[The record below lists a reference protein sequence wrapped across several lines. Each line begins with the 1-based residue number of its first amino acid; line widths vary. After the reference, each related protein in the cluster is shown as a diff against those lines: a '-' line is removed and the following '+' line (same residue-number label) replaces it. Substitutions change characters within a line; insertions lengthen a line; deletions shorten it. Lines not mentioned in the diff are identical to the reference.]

1 MNQNGRRVFLAHNS
15 CLNSSYD
22 LNVLKVGLERD
33 GYVIVDQPELADEVI
48 FSGCSVRS
56 TWVDDAI
63 SQIHQI
69 SSRASS
75 AKITVTGCIANVSAG
90 VVSAA
95 IAARPINFQSH
106 ADILRNRTGQDFR
119 ALDRDISQDTA
130 HDFEGNP
137 DNGLTQMRRRVGTAK
152 AEVLARFE
160 QLDREHGT
168 ALASLYRRTTKGFV
182 FYHEE
187 ESAELIT
194 VTRSC
199 LYRCSFCSIP
209 RGRGDFE
216 SVPIDDILRKATAA
230 LDRGVRRLILVGD
243 EVGNY
248 GAEGAGPRFAD
259 LLRALVALN
268 PQIRL
273 SIRYI
278 EPKTFMKNAELLKS
292 LCDSGNIDLLYV
304 SLQSGSEQILRAM
317 NRNPDLSKISDAY
330 AAFRNT
336 TDVVFYCNWMVG
348 FPGETE
354 SDFQQTLK
362 LARALD
368 LQINVAIPFSARPD
382 TPAEHYADQIDD
394 KTKEYRLSRLSIE
407 LADMKA
413 AMFEQQLSFLDDEA
427 RRSLLQQIKLGEM
440 QQYQAPL
447 AEERPVVFQR
457 RLQTGGDDAGKA

>member
-1 MNQNGRRVFLAHNS
+1 MNHTGRRVFLAHNS

-33 GYVIVDQPELADEVI
+33 GFVIVDQPELADEVI

-63 SQIHQI
+63 SQIRQI
-69 SSRASS
+69 SSRASD
-75 AKITVTGCIANVSAG
+75 AKITVTGCIANVSAD

-95 IAARPINFQSH
+95 IASRPINFQSH

-130 HDFEGNP
+130 HDFEGNV

-152 AEVLARFE
+152 AEVLARLE

-199 LYRCSFCSIP
+199 LFRCSFCSIP

-216 SVPIDDILRKATAA
+216 SVPIDDILRKASAA
-230 LDRGVRRLILVGD
+230 LDRGVKRLILVGD

-248 GAEGAGPRFAD
+248 GAEGTGPRFAD
-259 LLRALVALN
+259 LLQALVALS
-268 PQIRL
+268 PQMRL

-278 EPKTFMKNAELLKS
+278 EPKPFMKNAELLKS

-304 SLQSGSEQILRAM
+304 SLQSGSEKILRAM

-330 AAFRNT
+330 ATFRNT

-354 SDFQQTLK
+354 NDFQQTLK
-362 LARALD
+362 LARALN
-368 LQINVAIPFSARPD
+368 LHINVAIPFSARPG
-382 TPAEHYADQIDD
+382 TPAEHHADQIDD
-394 KTKEYRLSRLSIE
+394 KTKEYRLSRLSLE
-407 LADMKA
+407 LANMKA

-427 RRSLLQQIKLGEM
+427 RRSLLQQIKLAEM
-440 QQYQAPL
+440 QQYQAGL
-447 AEERPVVFQR
+447 VEERPLVFQK
-457 RLQTGGDDAGKA
+457 RLQTSDGGNA